1 LSLRAGLAVAD
12 LLEGVSGLPV
22 VQLKWPNDIIVG
34 GRKAGGLL
42 CEARWHGAELSWV
55 VLGLGLNVRNA
66 PPVDVRMPAASL
78 AQWRSD
84 LDPAALATPVAEPW
98 RVSAAQL
105 CSPSAELAAWRSRD
119 WLLDRQARLA
129 ASRASH
135 AALPTAA
142 SCGSTRL
149 RDREPWPRA
158 TPPWWSWPDAAY
170 RPPGRPLGY
179 RPMLLAL
186 DIGNTEITA
195 GLFHGDTLVASW
207 RLTTTADRTP
217 DEWSAALGGFLL
229 QRGHS
234 PNEVR
239 AVCYASVVPPVTGSL
254 VRGRRAGHWDQAGGD
269 RCPHAATGRP
279 RRRGAGVGRRRSRG
293 ETCSRPRSAMPPT
306 SSWWTSGRPPT
317 FDCITADCHFIGGA
331 IMPGLRTSA
340 DQLTRKAAKLTATEL
355 RAPQSAIA
363 RNTEDNIRAG
373 VMFGTVDAIDG
384 MVRRIKAE
392 WPSGR
397 VPKVV
402 ATGGLA
408 VAGGPALDHHRGRR
422 P

>member
-1 LSLRAGLAVAD
+1 
-12 LLEGVSGLPV
+12 
-22 VQLKWPNDIIVG
+22 
-34 GRKAGGLL
+34 
-42 CEARWHGAELSWV
+42 
-55 VLGLGLNVRNA
+55 
-66 PPVDVRMPAASL
+66 
-78 AQWRSD
+78 
-84 LDPAALATPVAEPW
+84 
-98 RVSAAQL
+98 
-105 CSPSAELAAWRSRD
+105 
-119 WLLDRQARLA
+119 
-129 ASRASH
+129 
-135 AALPTAA
+135 
-142 SCGSTRL
+142 
-149 RDREPWPRA
+149 
-158 TPPWWSWPDAAY
+158 
-170 RPPGRPLGY
+170 
-179 RPMLLAL
+179 MLLAL

-254 VRGRRAGHWDQAGGD
+254 AEGVER
-269 RCPHAATGRP
+269 ATGIKPVGIDARTP
-279 RRRGAGVGRRRSRG
+279 LPVVLDVEEPGSVGADRVVNVLAAAERYATDVIVVDFG
-293 ETCSRPRSAMPPT
+293 TAT
-306 SSWWTSGRPPT
+306 T

-408 VAGGPALDHHRGRR
+408 VLVAPLSTTIEAVDRDLTLYGLRLAARHVGLAW
-422 P
+422 